1 MRFSTSGTFASV
13 NRFFETVKQQV
24 LGHPN
29 EPAVDEVQAN
39 LTRKLA
45 ELRAQHM
52 REGFQAMR
60 GRRAAAASTITD
72 DAHGGPGENI
82 VMSSG
87 DDHLRSS
94 AAS

>member
-29 EPAVDEVQAN
+29 EPVVDEVQAN

-45 ELRAQHM
+45 ELRAQHL
-52 REGFQAMR
+52 RQGFEAVR

-72 DAHGGPGENI
+72 DAQSGPGENI

-87 DDHLRSS
+87 DDHFRSS
-94 AAS
+94 AAP